1 MFQAGQRVRIV
12 LVRHPKEEVPTVLRG
27 VIQESGELMIKISGR
42 RFAKIL
48 ESTSNRAEEKPL
60 DAVEKCY
67 VIPIQSIRFVEMIQ
81 PDSPEA
87 ELDERIRQE
96 PLLRRKGSLAL
107 LD

>member
-1 MFQAGQRVRIV
+1 MFEANQRVRIV
-12 LVRHPKEEVPTVLRG
+12 LLRHPKEDIPTILRG
-27 VIQESGELMIKISGR
+27 SVVECEDGILKLQGR

-48 ESTSNRAEEKPL
+48 EPTTNRAEEKPL

-67 VIPIQSIRFVEMIQ
+67 MIPLHSVRFAELIQ
-81 PDSPEA
+81 PNSAEA

>member
-1 MFQAGQRVRIV
+1 M
-12 LVRHPKEEVPTVLRG
+12 LRG
-27 VIQESGELMIKISGR
+27 TVQESGDFMLKISGR

-48 ESTSNRAEEKPL
+48 ESTTNRAEEKPL
-60 DAVEKCY
+60 DAVEKIY
-67 VIPIQSIRFVEMIQ
+67 VIPIQSIRFVELIQ
-81 PDSPEA
+81 PDSAEA